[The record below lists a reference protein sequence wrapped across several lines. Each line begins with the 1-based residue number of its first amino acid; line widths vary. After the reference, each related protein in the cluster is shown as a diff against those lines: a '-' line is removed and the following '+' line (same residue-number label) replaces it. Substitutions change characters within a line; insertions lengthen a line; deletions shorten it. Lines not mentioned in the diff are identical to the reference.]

1 MKQRLL
7 PMVILAAAM
16 TISVRAQDLS
26 GIPASFVDIG
36 FGARAVSM
44 GGAYTGLSND
54 AYAVLW
60 NPAGMTAATTK
71 EVAFSYTD
79 HLGGMLQYQH
89 LAAVI
94 PIGVPSQSVGIAAIS
109 SGDDALRELT
119 IQAAYARRFSIVS
132 VGAAVKYRMASFG
145 DNVLSASDYVVFSEE
160 EIAEGLANQVSGSAS
175 GFGLDVGVMIHASE
189 QATFGIK
196 LRDAVAPLNWDSQ
209 SANPDKQSRGSYN
222 EALPMELAIG
232 ASYKA
237 LANTIV
243 SLDYAPAI
251 EDDAVDKIRGG
262 LEMTFLD
269 MVSLRGGMQH
279 WVNAETTSRYSL
291 GLGLHVPV
299 GDSFV
304 ILANYSYLFETI
316 EDAQHISLA
325 VQF

>member
-1 MKQRLL
+1 
-7 PMVILAAAM
+7 
-16 TISVRAQDLS
+16 
-26 GIPASFVDIG
+26 
-36 FGARAVSM
+36 
-44 GGAYTGLSND
+44 
-54 AYAVLW
+54 
-60 NPAGMTAATTK
+60 
-71 EVAFSYTD
+71 
-79 HLGGMLQYQH
+79 
-89 LAAVI
+89 
-94 PIGVPSQSVGIAAIS
+94 
-109 SGDDALRELT
+109 
-119 IQAAYARRFSIVS
+119 
-132 VGAAVKYRMASFG
+132 
-145 DNVLSASDYVVFSEE
+145 
-160 EIAEGLANQVSGSAS
+160 
-175 GFGLDVGVMIHASE
+175 MIHASE